1 MENPRRS
8 FDRSRGPG
16 FKKPRLNEGL
26 ALNPN
31 ARPFPQRTNPAGS
44 ASALRFQ
51 PNDSDTDDVSPGG
64 GAYEPQPVSHH
75 QQQQQHQELVS
86 QYKTALAELTFNSK
100 PIITNLTIIAGENV
114 HAAKAITATVCA
126 NILEVLSDQ
135 KLPSLYLLDSIVK
148 NIGRDY
154 IKHFASRLPEVFC
167 KAYRQVNPP
176 VRQSMQHLFGTWKGV
191 FPPPTLQV
199 IEKELGF
206 APMINGS
213 SSGTTTSR
221 SDPLSQRPPHSIHVN
236 PKYLERQRLQQP
248 SRAKGMVNDT
258 IGTLANSKEDYERPD
273 IAAITAGRPYRDPLV
288 KMNANG
294 VGVGRASVTEAISSQ
309 RNGFNVKHGSQNYPA
324 SKSGNADPRLLAR
337 QNISGRSSN
346 ATLSS
351 WKNSEEEEFMWE
363 MHSRLSQHDAV
374 NISNNSRKD
383 HWILDA
389 SEKLDLE
396 RQFCKAQS
404 IHDVGSR
411 LNRETSSDSLFTEQ
425 KEKTSYGR
433 QISSAQPLRELH
445 KTDGLPAFSSSHSE
459 SYSATIGGLPS
470 ATSSSL
476 ARIEKQTQT
485 GSSHLEQQ
493 HFQSVGTASPPEQS
507 PLRQHSPSPSFP
519 SRHTHQQLQN
529 FVEPQTHSLP
539 PSDPN
544 LSKFSGKLDVGS
556 LKHSHQ
562 VSAALTSRSSYPY
575 SLSQPPKPDH
585 MQVESSG
592 QTQKSL
598 LSQSSKVG
606 ASSIFGN
613 VSKTN
618 PLAIGTLKSSTSSLL
633 AAVMKSGILS
643 NNSLIGSLPNK
654 IPQDLEQVPSQHS
667 LPSGSLPACFTSSGS
682 ASHDPIATTTNSS
695 QGKVEQ
701 LPPSSVV
708 NNAPLQTSDPESKA
722 SIPVSNLLSSLVAKG
737 LISASKGALSVPSL
751 QIPTQMQKSPER
763 EGPSE
768 SLNKSLEISASSPSP
783 ASSVPTSCDAPHS
796 STMDKISFAKPATK
810 ASVASH
816 QSSSVEVENPI
827 GLEFR
832 PDVIREFHSSV
843 ISGLL
848 DNLPYC
854 CSLCGLRLKLHERL
868 NRHLEWHTMKKAELK
883 GSDIALR
890 GWYARSDD
898 WIAGKPVQL
907 VSESTKPVNQSEM
920 KADKEE
926 VMVHADEDQYA
937 CMFCGEIFE
946 DFFSQER
953 GEWMFKGAVYLTIPS
968 EEDGQ
973 GGNTYERAAK
983 GPIVHANCM
992 SESSVHELVIKM
1004 EKGE

>member
-16 FKKPRLNEGL
+16 LKKPRLNEDL
-26 ALNPN
+26 ALNRN

-51 PNDSDTDDVSPGG
+51 PNGSDTDDMSPGG

-114 HAAKAITATVCA
+114 NAAKAITATVCA
-126 NILEVLSDQ
+126 NILEVPSDQ

-167 KAYRQVNPP
+167 KAYRQVDPP
-176 VRQSMQHLFGTWKGV
+176 VCQSMRHLFGTWKGV

-236 PKYLERQRLQQP
+236 PKYLDRHRLQQS
-248 SRAKGMVNDT
+248 SRVKGMVNDMT
-258 IGTLANSKEDYERPD
+258 GTLANSKEDYERPD
-273 IAAITAGRPYRDPLV
+273 RAAITTGRPYGDPSV

-309 RNGFNVKHGSQNYPA
+309 RNGFNVKHGSQNYSA

-337 QNISGRSSN
+337 QNIAGRSSK
-346 ATLSS
+346 AMLSS

-363 MHSRLSQHDAV
+363 MHSRLSQHDAA

-383 HWILDA
+383 HWTLDA

-396 RQFCKAQS
+396 RPFRKAQS

-411 LNRETSSDSLFTEQ
+411 IDRETSSDSLFTEQ

-433 QISSAQPLRELH
+433 QISSAWPLQESH

-476 ARIEKQTQT
+476 ARIEKRTQT
-485 GSSHLEQQ
+485 GSSHLGQQ
-493 HFQSVGTASPPEQS
+493 RFQSASPPEQS
-507 PLRQHSPSPSFP
+507 PLSQHSSLPSFS

-544 LSKFSGKLDVGS
+544 ISKFLGKLGVGS

-562 VSAALTSRSSYPY
+562 VSSALTSRSSYPC
-575 SLSQPPKPDH
+575 SLSQPPKPDLV
-585 MQVESSG
+585 QVESSG
-592 QTQKSL
+592 QTPKPL
-598 LSQSSKVG
+598 LSQFSKVG
-606 ASSIFGN
+606 AASIFGN
-613 VSKTN
+613 ASETN
-618 PLAIGTLKSSTSSLL
+618 PLATGTSEPSSTSSLL
-633 AAVMKSGILS
+633 DAVMKSGILS

-654 IPQDLEQVPSQHS
+654 IPQDLEQVPSQ
-667 LPSGSLPACFTSSGS
+667 PGIFNSSGS
-682 ASHDPIATTTNSS
+682 VFHNAIATTTNSS
-695 QGKVEQ
+695 RVKVEQ

-708 NNAPLQTSDPESKA
+708 NNAPVQTSDPESKA
-722 SIPVSNLLSSLVAKG
+722 SVPVSNLLSSLVAKG
-737 LISASKGALSVPSL
+737 LISASKDAMSVPSL
-751 QIPTQMQKSPER
+751 QIPTQMKKSLER

-768 SLNKSLEISASSPSP
+768 SLNKSLEISTSSPSP
-783 ASSVPTSCDAPHS
+783 ASSIPISYDAPRS
-796 STMDKISFAKPATK
+796 STMDEISFAEPATK
-810 ASVASH
+810 CSVASH
-816 QSSSVEVENPI
+816 QSASVEEVENLI

-854 CSLCGLRLKLHERL
+854 CSLCGLRLKLQERL
-868 NRHLEWHTMKKAELK
+868 NRHLEWHTMKKAEPK
-883 GSDIALR
+883 GSDIAHR
-890 GWYARSDD
+890 GWYAQSDD

-907 VSESTKPVNQSEM
+907 VFESTKPMNQYEM
-920 KADKEE
+920 TADE
-926 VMVHADEDQYA
+926 VMVPADEDQYA
-937 CMFCGEIFE
+937 CLLCGEIFE
-946 DFFSQER
+946 DFFSQDR
-953 GEWMFKGAVYLTIPS
+953 GEWMFKGAVYLTILS
-968 EEDGQ
+968 QEDGQ
-973 GGNTYERAAK
+973 GGTAYESGAK

-992 SESSVHELVIKM
+992 SESSVHDLVIKM